1 MLEFNYEGERLRG
14 VVDEDGA
21 WFVAVDVA
29 VVLGYRDSPNMLRK
43 FDEREI
49 RWFTLQGR
57 RGEYEARAVSA
68 RALIGLAFRSRSK
81 KAEGMRRWLLDE
93 VLTVDLRPGVKEQ
106 ARLMM

>member
-14 VVDEDGA
+14 VVDDDGA

-29 VVLGYRDSPNMLRK
+29 VALGYRDSPNMLRK

-68 RALIGLAFRSRSK
+68 AALVGLSFKSRSK
-81 KAEGMRRWLLDE
+81 KAEGLRRWLLDE
-93 VLTVDLRPGVKEQ
+93 ILTVALRPGVKER
-106 ARLMM
+106 ARVRT